1 MVQDN
6 KQPVVFGPKF
16 KATAPKGI
24 WSPSGTPQP
33 IRRAFPNEGGQF
45 KSEPSLVHSTPST
58 PVAERRD
65 IRSVK
70 FESPITPRKNLSQQM
85 HSGSTPS
92 LIQPT
97 IIVQPP
103 PTSPKYKE
111 HSTSEH
117 GADHSKI
124 RSYYPAG
131 VRQINDASYSH
142 NEYVT
147 QRQNLENERQRK
159 MASDGRTGE
168 PVEVTSRSEANDSQH
183 EWYKKM
189 YNTIHKVSDGDG
201 YVTVRYKTR
210 RAGQY
215 PYKTSTNGYASEPE
229 RNYNSDYS
237 IKYKTLDRR
246 RNPSSENTLPNPMK
260 STNVSYKNQPGK
272 IENFTPGHSS
282 ATDKER
288 REWWDEVMDIFN
300 VEQIKT
306 RNEINKVCEG
316 NLSRALKDQGYES
329 DSTLVFRK
337 KDSSQIAPLS
347 PVEQKQAYLNLQA
360 GGEAP
365 LQGFRKPAPEK
376 PRECEN
382 TVPPPPPP
390 PAKGAYYYNPEQP
403 DLESARRYVESDVN
417 IHYKTPV
424 RYEIKDPISDAELIH
439 RQEQA
444 KKLYQEERRRK
455 YLQELQDL
463 NNRRH
468 TDNFTPSQ
476 KSPISLHR
484 YDDFGTIYD
493 YVTKSSNYPK
503 TVARALYNFQGQ
515 TSRELSFKKGDI
527 IHIRRE
533 IDNNWYEGEINATIG
548 LLPANYVEIISKD
561 GVRLPTKK
569 PTEGQARAKFNFQAQ
584 SAIELSLHKGELV
597 VLTRR
602 VDDNWFEG
610 RVANQK
616 GIFPVS
622 YVEVLTDI
630 GSDALPVVPSKPVG
644 APASHSLITSPN
656 YQLSPRSNYST
667 DFTTTTNIISNGNHS
682 PVVRETSKT
691 LQKTEVLHV
700 DTTNSE
706 PVPYRA
712 IYKYRPQNSDEL
724 ELQEGDTVYVLE
736 KCDDG
741 WFVGTSQRTGFFGT
755 FPGNYVEKLLL

>member
-1 MVQDN
+1 MLN
-6 KQPVVFGPKF
+6 RRN
-16 KATAPKGI
+16 
-24 WSPSGTPQP
+24 SMSLHQP
-33 IRRAFPNEGGQF
+33 IMPFKWRPFDLYNDIHVNCATGDNSNGVPVSAASTTSTTATTAECSNCVRCQSNCDHLVLWGNFRKQRQSSRGSSSGSSCASLSTTSHFVPNVDSASSMSTIKSSGSFQYYHHKLLAPNNESNRDKFRCAAHQQQQERQHRTGCNGANVNCCCSSNCRNVTRSRASIYNNDMICRSQNSVLKVPLKRTESMRKLREMHASPNECNENSSKLISL
-45 KSEPSLVHSTPST
+45 KSIVSCKSRTN
-58 PVAERRD
+58 
-65 IRSVK
+65 
-70 FESPITPRKNLSQQM
+70 ESN
-85 HSGSTPS
+85 SGCFDNWQLT
-92 LIQPT
+92 
-97 IIVQPP
+97 
-103 PTSPKYKE
+103 
-111 HSTSEH
+111 
-117 GADHSKI
+117 D
-124 RSYYPAG
+124 
-131 VRQINDASYSH
+131 NDASIS
-142 NEYVT
+142 N
-147 QRQNLENERQRK
+147 
-159 MASDGRTGE
+159 
-168 PVEVTSRSEANDSQH
+168 RSLA
-183 EWYKKM
+183 
-189 YNTIHKVSDGDG
+189 
-201 YVTVRYKTR
+201 
-210 RAGQY
+210 
-215 PYKTSTNGYASEPE
+215 
-229 RNYNSDYS
+229 
-237 IKYKTLDRR
+237 
-246 RNPSSENTLPNPMK
+246 
-260 STNVSYKNQPGK
+260 
-272 IENFTPGHSS
+272 
-282 ATDKER
+282 DK
-288 REWWDEVMDIFN
+288 
-300 VEQIKT
+300 
-306 RNEINKVCEG
+306 
-316 NLSRALKDQGYES
+316 
-329 DSTLVFRK
+329 
-337 KDSSQIAPLS
+337 
-347 PVEQKQAYLNLQA
+347 
-360 GGEAP
+360 
-365 LQGFRKPAPEK
+365 
-376 PRECEN
+376 
-382 TVPPPPPP
+382 
-390 PAKGAYYYNPEQP
+390 
-403 DLESARRYVESDVN
+403 SARRYVESDVN